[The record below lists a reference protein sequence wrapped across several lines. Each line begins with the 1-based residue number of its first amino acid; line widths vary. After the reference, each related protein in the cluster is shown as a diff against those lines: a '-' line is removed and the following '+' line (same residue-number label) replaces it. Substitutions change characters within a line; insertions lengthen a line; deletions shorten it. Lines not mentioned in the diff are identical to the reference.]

1 MADGRKLP
9 INQVLTL
16 QPPEYGIFRPESDPV
31 SLDGNDA
38 DPDLS
43 RTMAGTGGGFSSGYA
58 AAADPFS
65 GGDAAGNAAAAGG
78 GAPGGVPAAGGGLP
92 GGMSGAPMG
101 VTAGG
106 TDPFAAA
113 APSVEPT
120 QPAPAPEQPA
130 PEQPAPAASAPE
142 PQQSQPQQS
151 QPTQQQFVAS
161 DRPAPSSAPVYIDV
175 HTGDTEEGRADAE
188 PSRNNTGTGFASTN
202 ESSISSGGP
211 SAGGSDGEAV
221 DSTRQEDKSGDR
233 GTRAPEG
240 AAAAAGAGSASVIDA
255 TPATAQN
262 TAEQPKTPDRDFVAA
277 DDRTKETQDR
287 PKNEQNNSGIR
298 EVAYEGHALG

>member
-1 MADGRKLP
+1 M
-9 INQVLTL
+9 
-16 QPPEYGIFRPESDPV
+16 
-31 SLDGNDA
+31 
-38 DPDLS
+38 
-43 RTMAGTGGGFSSGYA
+43 
-58 AAADPFS
+58 
-65 GGDAAGNAAAAGG
+65 
-78 GAPGGVPAAGGGLP
+78 
-92 GGMSGAPMG
+92 
-101 VTAGG
+101 
-106 TDPFAAA
+106 
-113 APSVEPT
+113 
-120 QPAPAPEQPA
+120 
-130 PEQPAPAASAPE
+130 
-142 PQQSQPQQS
+142 
-151 QPTQQQFVAS
+151 
-161 DRPAPSSAPVYIDV
+161 